1 MKRPINIMK
10 KIALL
15 IFVAFSAQSQTN
27 NELNKL
33 VQQVLSYSPVL
44 KAQKTSL
51 QIGDTKSQIQQSY
64 AKPIIAYEAGIT
76 RVDPVSKVIF
86 ATGGVPSVLQFQP
99 NMNYNTNFVAS
110 QTLYDWGKNKST
122 IDKILLE
129 TRLSQTQIDQTAFGL
144 GYQIATVYHQILFLQ
159 NVITIQKAELNRIK
173 SHTEIVENQIKLG
186 EALELDAMGLRI
198 RVQNQ
203 QTKITET
210 ETQIDKLID
219 FLQTQSGQ
227 KELKKQIKAIIQA
240 SNAKGNLELHPAI
253 ASLDAEKSVFEQEI
267 NIQSKASAPTLAG
280 SASLGLRNGFLP
292 RVNGE
297 VPAFEDDFKI
307 NSLVGIKLTV
317 PIYSGKRASMQQS
330 IARLQQERISLQKE
344 DTQTKLAY
352 DLRQGEANL
361 SLIQDKLA
369 TQKKVIEQAKY
380 AYQLGEARYK
390 EGTIKQLEL
399 DQIQNLLE
407 EAQLQEENFKF
418 QFNLQQL
425 DLLKTQGVKFWEL

>member
-1 MKRPINIMK
+1 MR

-15 IFVAFSAQSQTN
+15 TLLALTAQAQTN
-27 NELNKL
+27 RELNTL
-33 VQQVLSYSPVL
+33 VQQVLTYSPII
-44 KAQKTSL
+44 KAQKTQL
-51 QIGDTKSQIQQSY
+51 QAGEIKTQIQGSY
-64 AKPIIAYEAGIT
+64 AKPIVAYEAGIT
-76 RVDPVSKVIF
+76 RIDPVSKVTF

-144 GYQIATVYHQILFLQ
+144 AFQIATVYHQILFLQ
-159 NVITIQKAELNRIK
+159 NVVTIQKAELGRIN
-173 SHTEIVENQIKLG
+173 SHKAIVENQIKLG
-186 EALELDAMGLRI
+186 EALELDVMGLRI
-198 RVQNQ
+198 RAQNQ
-203 QTKITET
+203 ETKITET

-227 KELKKQIKAIIQA
+227 KGLKEQIKAILQA
-240 SNAKGNLELHPAI
+240 NTTKGAIEQHPSILSLE
-253 ASLDAEKSVFEQEI
+253 AEKSVFEQEI
-267 NIQSKASAPTLAG
+267 AIQSKASTPTLAG
-280 SASLGLRNGFLP
+280 SASLGVRNGYLP
-292 RVNGE
+292 RINGE
-297 VPAFEDDFKI
+297 VPAFEDDFKL

-330 IARLQQERISLQKE
+330 LAKIQQERIAFQKE

-352 DLRQGEANL
+352 ELRQGQANL

-369 TQKKVIEQAKY
+369 TQKKVIDQAKY

>member
-1 MKRPINIMK
+1 MR
-10 KIALL
+10 KIALFTL
-15 IFVAFSAQSQTN
+15 LALSAQAQTN
-27 NELNKL
+27 KELNTL
-33 VQQVLSYSPVL
+33 VQQVLTYSPIL
-44 KAQKTSL
+44 KAQKTQL
-51 QIGDTKSQIQQSY
+51 QAGEIKTQIQGSY
-64 AKPIIAYEAGIT
+64 AKPIVAYEAGIT
-76 RVDPVSKVIF
+76 RLDPVSKVTF

-144 GYQIATVYHQILFLQ
+144 AFQIATVYHQILFLQ
-159 NVITIQKAELNRIK
+159 NVVTIQKAELGRIN
-173 SHTEIVENQIKLG
+173 SHKAIVENQIKLG
-186 EALELDAMGLRI
+186 EALELDVMGLRI

-203 QTKITET
+203 ETKITET

-227 KELKKQIKAIIQA
+227 KGIKEQIKAILQA
-240 SNAKGNLELHPAI
+240 NTTKGAIDQHPAI
-253 ASLDAEKSVFEQEI
+253 LILEAEKSVFEQEI
-267 NIQSKASAPTLAG
+267 AIQGKASAPTLAG
-280 SASLGLRNGFLP
+280 SASLGVRNGYLP
-292 RVNGE
+292 RINGE
-297 VPAFEDDFKI
+297 VPAFEDDFKL

-330 IARLQQERISLQKE
+330 LAKIQQERIAFQKE

-352 DLRQGEANL
+352 ELRQGQANL

-369 TQKKVIEQAKY
+369 TQKKVIDQAKY

>member
-1 MKRPINIMK
+1 MKR
-10 KIALL
+10 IALFTL
-15 IFVAFSAQSQTN
+15 LTLSAQAQTN
-27 NELNKL
+27 KELNTL
-33 VQQVLSYSPVL
+33 VQQVLTYSPIL
-44 KAQKTSL
+44 KAQKTQL
-51 QIGDTKSQIQQSY
+51 QAGEIKNQMQSSY
-64 AKPIIAYEAGIT
+64 AKPIVSYEAGIT
-76 RVDPVSKVIF
+76 RVDPVSKVTF

-129 TRLSQTQIDQTAFGL
+129 TRLSQTQIDQSAFGL
-144 GYQIATVYHQILFLQ
+144 AFQIATVYHQILFLQ
-159 NVITIQKAELNRIK
+159 NVVTIQKAELSRIN
-173 SHTEIVENQIKLG
+173 SHKAIVENQIKLG
-186 EALELDAMGLRI
+186 EALELDVMGLRI

-203 QTKITET
+203 ETKVTET

-227 KELKKQIKAIIQA
+227 KGLKNQIKAIIQTKTA
-240 SNAKGNLELHPAI
+240 NGNLEQHPAI
-253 ASLDAEKSVFEQEI
+253 VSLEAEKSVFEQEI
-267 NIQSKASAPTLAG
+267 AIQSKASTPTLVG
-280 SASLGLRNGFLP
+280 SASLGVRNGYLP
-292 RVNGE
+292 RINGE
-297 VPAFEDDFKI
+297 VPAFEDDFKL

-317 PIYSGKRASMQQS
+317 PIYSGKRASMQQHLAK
-330 IARLQQERISLQKE
+330 IQQERIAFQKE

-352 DLRQGEANL
+352 ELRQGQANL
-361 SLIQDKLA
+361 NLIQDKLA
-369 TQKKVIEQAKY
+369 TQKNVIEQAKY

-418 QFNLQQL
+418 QFNLTQL

>member
-1 MKRPINIMK
+1 MK

-227 KELKKQIKAIIQA
+227 KDLKKQIKAIIQA

-297 VPAFEDDFKI
+297 VPAIEDDFKI

>member
-1 MKRPINIMK
+1 MKR
-10 KIALL
+10 IALFTL
-15 IFVAFSAQSQTN
+15 LTLSAQAQTN
-27 NELNKL
+27 KELNTL
-33 VQQVLSYSPVL
+33 VQQVLTYSPIL
-44 KAQKTSL
+44 KAQKTQL
-51 QIGDTKSQIQQSY
+51 QAGEIKNQMQSSY
-64 AKPIIAYEAGIT
+64 AKPIVSYEAGIT
-76 RVDPVSKVIF
+76 RVDPVSKVTF

-129 TRLSQTQIDQTAFGL
+129 TRLSQTQIDQSAFGL
-144 GYQIATVYHQILFLQ
+144 AFQIATVYHQILFLQ
-159 NVITIQKAELNRIK
+159 NVVTIQNAELSRIN
-173 SHTEIVENQIKLG
+173 SHKAIVENQIKLG

-203 QTKITET
+203 ETKITET

-227 KELKKQIKAIIQA
+227 KGLKNQIKAIIQA
-240 SNAKGNLELHPAI
+240 KTANGNLEQHPAI
-253 ASLDAEKSVFEQEI
+253 VSLEAEKSVFEQEI
-267 NIQSKASAPTLAG
+267 AIQSKASTPTLVG
-280 SASLGLRNGFLP
+280 SASLGVRNGYLP
-292 RVNGE
+292 RINGE
-297 VPAFEDDFKI
+297 VPAFEDDFKL

-317 PIYSGKRASMQQS
+317 PIYSGKRASMQQHLAK
-330 IARLQQERISLQKE
+330 IQQERIAFQKE

-352 DLRQGEANL
+352 ELRQGQANL
-361 SLIQDKLA
+361 NLIQDKLA
-369 TQKKVIEQAKY
+369 TQKNVIEQAKY

-418 QFNLQQL
+418 QFNLTQL

>member
-1 MKRPINIMK
+1 MN
-10 KIALL
+10 LC
-15 IFVAFSAQSQTN
+15 N
-27 NELNKL
+27 
-33 VQQVLSYSPVL
+33 
-44 KAQKTSL
+44 
-51 QIGDTKSQIQQSY
+51 
-64 AKPIIAYEAGIT
+64 
-76 RVDPVSKVIF
+76 
-86 ATGGVPSVLQFQP
+86 TG
-99 NMNYNTNFVAS
+99 
-110 QTLYDWGKNKST
+110 
-122 IDKILLE
+122 
-129 TRLSQTQIDQTAFGL
+129 

-227 KELKKQIKAIIQA
+227 KDLKKQIKAIIQA

-297 VPAFEDDFKI
+297 VPAIEDDFKI

>member
-1 MKRPINIMK
+1 MR

-15 IFVAFSAQSQTN
+15 TLLALTAQAQTN
-27 NELNKL
+27 RELNTL
-33 VQQVLSYSPVL
+33 VQQVLTYSPII
-44 KAQKTSL
+44 KAQKTQL
-51 QIGDTKSQIQQSY
+51 QAGEIKTQIQGSY
-64 AKPIIAYEAGIT
+64 AKPIVAYEAGIT
-76 RVDPVSKVIF
+76 RIDPVSKVTF

-144 GYQIATVYHQILFLQ
+144 AFQIATVYHQILFLQ
-159 NVITIQKAELNRIK
+159 NVVTIQKAELGRIN
-173 SHTEIVENQIKLG
+173 SHKAIVENQIKLG
-186 EALELDAMGLRI
+186 EALELDVMGLRI
-198 RVQNQ
+198 RLQNQ
-203 QTKITET
+203 ETKITET

-227 KELKKQIKAIIQA
+227 KGLKEQIKAILQA
-240 SNAKGNLELHPAI
+240 NTTKGAIEQHPSILSLE
-253 ASLDAEKSVFEQEI
+253 AEKSVFEQEI
-267 NIQSKASAPTLAG
+267 AIQSKASTPTLAG
-280 SASLGLRNGFLP
+280 SATLGVRNGYLP
-292 RVNGE
+292 RINGE
-297 VPAFEDDFKI
+297 VPAFEDDFKL

-330 IARLQQERISLQKE
+330 LAKIQQERIAFQKD

-352 DLRQGEANL
+352 ELRQGQANL

-369 TQKKVIEQAKY
+369 TQKKVIDQAKY

>member
-1 MKRPINIMK
+1 MR

-15 IFVAFSAQSQTN
+15 TLLALTAQAQTN
-27 NELNKL
+27 RELNTL
-33 VQQVLSYSPVL
+33 VQQVLTYSPII
-44 KAQKTSL
+44 KAQKTQL
-51 QIGDTKSQIQQSY
+51 QAGEIKTQIQGSY
-64 AKPIIAYEAGIT
+64 AKPIVAYEAGIT
-76 RVDPVSKVIF
+76 RIDPVSKVTF

-144 GYQIATVYHQILFLQ
+144 AFQIATVYHQILFLQ
-159 NVITIQKAELNRIK
+159 NVVTIQKAELGRIN
-173 SHTEIVENQIKLG
+173 SHKAIVENQIKLG
-186 EALELDAMGLRI
+186 EALELDVMGLRI

-203 QTKITET
+203 ETKITET

-227 KELKKQIKAIIQA
+227 KGLKEQIKAILQA
-240 SNAKGNLELHPAI
+240 NTTKGAIEQHPSILSLE
-253 ASLDAEKSVFEQEI
+253 AEKSVFEQEI
-267 NIQSKASAPTLAG
+267 AIQSKASTPTLAG
-280 SASLGLRNGFLP
+280 SATLGVRNGYLP
-292 RVNGE
+292 RINGE
-297 VPAFEDDFKI
+297 VPAFEDDFKL

-330 IARLQQERISLQKE
+330 LAKIQQERIAFQKE

-352 DLRQGEANL
+352 ELRQGQANL

-369 TQKKVIEQAKY
+369 TQKKVIDQAKY

>member
-1 MKRPINIMK
+1 MR

-15 IFVAFSAQSQTN
+15 TLLALTAQAQTN
-27 NELNKL
+27 RELNTL
-33 VQQVLSYSPVL
+33 VQQVLTYSPII
-44 KAQKTSL
+44 KAQKTQL
-51 QIGDTKSQIQQSY
+51 QAGEIKTQIQGSY
-64 AKPIIAYEAGIT
+64 AKPIVAYEAGIT
-76 RVDPVSKVIF
+76 RIDPVSKVTF

-144 GYQIATVYHQILFLQ
+144 AFQIATVYHQILFLQ
-159 NVITIQKAELNRIK
+159 NVVTIQKAELGRIN
-173 SHTEIVENQIKLG
+173 SHKAIVENQIKLG
-186 EALELDAMGLRI
+186 EALELDVMGLRI
-198 RVQNQ
+198 RAQNQ
-203 QTKITET
+203 ETKITET

-227 KELKKQIKAIIQA
+227 KGLKEQIKAILQA
-240 SNAKGNLELHPAI
+240 NTTKGAIEQHPSILSLE
-253 ASLDAEKSVFEQEI
+253 AEKSVFEQEI
-267 NIQSKASAPTLAG
+267 AIQSKASTPTLAG
-280 SASLGLRNGFLP
+280 SATLGVRNGYLP
-292 RVNGE
+292 RINGE
-297 VPAFEDDFKI
+297 VPAFEDDFKL

-330 IARLQQERISLQKE
+330 LAKIQQERIAFQKD

-352 DLRQGEANL
+352 ELRQGQANL

-369 TQKKVIEQAKY
+369 TQKKVIDQAKY

>member
-1 MKRPINIMK
+1 MK
-10 KIALL
+10 KIALFTL
-15 IFVAFSAQSQTN
+15 IAFCTQAQTN
-27 NELNKL
+27 KELNSL
-33 VQQVLSYSPVL
+33 VQQVLTFSPVL

-51 QIGDTKSQIQQSY
+51 QAGEVKSQIQSSY
-64 AKPIIAYEAGIT
+64 AKPIVAYEAGIT
-76 RVDPVSKVIF
+76 RVDPVSKVTF

-144 GYQIATVYHQILFLQ
+144 AFQIATVYHQILFLQ
-159 NVITIQKAELNRIK
+159 NVVAIQKAELGRIN
-173 SHTEIVENQIKLG
+173 SHKTIVDNQIKLG
-186 EALELDAMGLRI
+186 EALELDVMGLRI
-198 RVQNQ
+198 KVQNQ
-203 QTKITET
+203 ETKITET

-219 FLQTQSGQ
+219 FLETQSGQ
-227 KELKKQIKAIIQA
+227 KDLKSQIKAILQA
-240 SNAKGNLELHPAI
+240 KSVKGVIDQHPTILNLE
-253 ASLDAEKSVFEQEI
+253 AEKSVFEQEI
-267 NIQSKASAPTLAG
+267 AIQGKASTPTLAG
-280 SASLGLRNGFLP
+280 SASLGVRNGYLP
-292 RVNGE
+292 RINGE
-297 VPAFEDDFKI
+297 VPAFEDDFKL

-330 IARLQQERISLQKE
+330 LAKIQQERIAFQKE

-352 DLRQGEANL
+352 ELRQGQANL
-361 SLIQDKLA
+361 NLIQDKLA
-369 TQKKVIEQAKY
+369 TQKKVIDQAKY

-425 DLLKTQGVKFWEL
+425 DLLRTQGVKFWEL

>member
-1 MKRPINIMK
+1 MK
-10 KIALL
+10 KIALFTL
-15 IFVAFSAQSQTN
+15 IAFCAQAQTN
-27 NELNKL
+27 KELNSL
-33 VQQVLSYSPVL
+33 VQQVLTYSPVL

-51 QIGDTKSQIQQSY
+51 QAGEVKSQIQSSY
-64 AKPIIAYEAGIT
+64 AKPMVAYEAGIT
-76 RVDPVSKVIF
+76 RVDPVSKVTF

-99 NMNYNTNFVAS
+99 NMNYTTNFVAS

-144 GYQIATVYHQILFLQ
+144 AFQIATVYHQILFLQ
-159 NVITIQKAELNRIK
+159 NVVAIQKAELGRIN
-173 SHTEIVENQIKLG
+173 SHKAIVENQIKLG
-186 EALELDAMGLRI
+186 EALELDVMGLRI

-203 QTKITET
+203 ETKITET

-227 KELKKQIKAIIQA
+227 KDLKSQIKAILQA
-240 SNAKGNLELHPAI
+240 KSAKGAIDQHPTILSLE
-253 ASLDAEKSVFEQEI
+253 AEKSVFEQEI
-267 NIQSKASAPTLAG
+267 AIQSKASTPTLAG
-280 SASLGLRNGFLP
+280 SASLGVRNGYLP
-292 RVNGE
+292 RINGE
-297 VPAFEDDFKI
+297 VPAFEDDFKL

-317 PIYSGKRASMQQS
+317 PIYSGKRASMQQHLAK
-330 IARLQQERISLQKE
+330 IQQERISFQKE
-344 DTQTKLAY
+344 DTQSKLAY
-352 DLRQGEANL
+352 ELRQGEANL
-361 SLIQDKLA
+361 KLIEDKLA

>member
-1 MKRPINIMK
+1 MKR
-10 KIALL
+10 IALFTL
-15 IFVAFSAQSQTN
+15 LTLSAQAQTN
-27 NELNKL
+27 KELNTL
-33 VQQVLSYSPVL
+33 VQQVLTYSPIL
-44 KAQKTSL
+44 KAQKTQL
-51 QIGDTKSQIQQSY
+51 QAGEIKNQMQSSY
-64 AKPIIAYEAGIT
+64 AKPIVAYEAGIT
-76 RVDPVSKVIF
+76 RVDPVSKVTF

-129 TRLSQTQIDQTAFGL
+129 TRLSQTQIDQSAFGL
-144 GYQIATVYHQILFLQ
+144 AFQIATVYHQILFLQ
-159 NVITIQKAELNRIK
+159 NVVTIQKAELSRIN
-173 SHTEIVENQIKLG
+173 SHKAIVENQIKLG
-186 EALELDAMGLRI
+186 EALEFDAMGLRI

-203 QTKITET
+203 ETKITET

-227 KELKKQIKAIIQA
+227 KGLKNQIKAIIQA
-240 SNAKGNLELHPAI
+240 KTANGNLEQHPAI
-253 ASLDAEKSVFEQEI
+253 VSLEAEKSVFEQEI
-267 NIQSKASAPTLAG
+267 AIQSKASTPTLVG
-280 SASLGLRNGFLP
+280 SASLGVRNGYLP
-292 RVNGE
+292 RINGE
-297 VPAFEDDFKI
+297 VPAFEDDFKL

-317 PIYSGKRASMQQS
+317 PIYSGKRASMQQHLAK
-330 IARLQQERISLQKE
+330 IQQERIAFQKE

-352 DLRQGEANL
+352 ELRQGQANL
-361 SLIQDKLA
+361 NLIQDKLA
-369 TQKKVIEQAKY
+369 TQKNVIEQAKY

-418 QFNLQQL
+418 QFNLTQL

>member
-1 MKRPINIMK
+1 MK
-10 KIALL
+10 KIALFTL
-15 IFVAFSAQSQTN
+15 IAFCSQAQTN
-27 NELNKL
+27 KELNSL
-33 VQQVLSYSPVL
+33 VQQVLIYSPVL

-51 QIGDTKSQIQQSY
+51 QAGEVKSQIQSSF
-64 AKPIIAYEAGIT
+64 AKPTVAYEAGIT
-76 RVDPVSKVIF
+76 RIDPVSKVTF

-144 GYQIATVYHQILFLQ
+144 AFQIATVYHQILFLQ
-159 NVITIQKAELNRIK
+159 NVVAIQKAELGRIN
-173 SHTEIVENQIKLG
+173 SHKAIVENQIKLG
-186 EALELDAMGLRI
+186 EALELDVMGLQI

-203 QTKITET
+203 ETKITET

-227 KELKKQIKAIIQA
+227 KDLKKQIKAILQA
-240 SNAKGNLELHPAI
+240 KSTQGAIDQHPTILSLE
-253 ASLDAEKSVFEQEI
+253 AEKSVFEQEI
-267 NIQSKASAPTLAG
+267 AIQSKASTPTLAG
-280 SASLGLRNGFLP
+280 SASLGVRNGYLP
-292 RVNGE
+292 RINGE
-297 VPAFEDDFKI
+297 VPAFEDDFKL

-317 PIYSGKRASMQQS
+317 PIYSGKRASMQQHLAK
-330 IARLQQERISLQKE
+330 IQQERISFQKE

-352 DLRQGEANL
+352 ELRQGEANL
-361 SLIQDKLA
+361 HLIEDKLA

-407 EAQLQEENFKF
+407 EAQLQEENFKY